1 MGENEKLN
9 LLSKPRETF
18 DFVKNLH
25 YNLYTFVFEKYTELI
40 AFQHLRKVSK

>member
-1 MGENEKLN
+1 VSLKFEGENEKLN

-18 DFVKNLH
+18 DFGKKL
-25 YNLYTFVFEKYTELI
+25 EKYTKLI